1 MSPAASPL
9 VADTDDRVV
18 PLFSGQGRSVT
29 VPAHSKTHKERPP
42 ADFAS
47 ETRSEEAERFQ
58 LTQYCDCGHWM
69 HLAIFGLFLIVD
81 SSKYMVD
88 VRAISHNPVTAQ
100 ALVFLQD
107 LISVLICV
115 VAILRYIGPRG
126 VVDTFCSAELFRC
139 LPTAVLFSLSN
150 AALAHAIG
158 LGIGAATAVAL
169 GSLYMPMSALVS
181 RFIFRRAYGWLELHA
196 LALLTFSSLTFCELR
211 SRAIDLSDGI
221 QGASFVVL
229 YAALA
234 CAACVLAEHIF
245 KQRHTSSDGQ
255 ELYCVQKARF
265 DFWGLLTSAVILLYL
280 GASPSPSAFQDWR
293 YLQVICVLIRVLQ
306 AWMAGVIVKHWST
319 VAKAVTQCLS
329 MIIIFFLGDV
339 IILGRSQGNV
349 CIYMLA
355 LTVSLS
361 AFMYQLGR
369 RQTIKQMTQ
378 AAACRAPDVENAP

>member
-181 RFIFRRAYGWLELHA
+181 CLHMRLR
-196 LALLTFSSLTFCELR
+196 LARTTRTSTL
-211 SRAIDLSDGI
+211 DL
-221 QGASFVVL
+221 
-229 YAALA
+229 
-234 CAACVLAEHIF
+234 
-245 KQRHTSSDGQ
+245 
-255 ELYCVQKARF
+255 
-265 DFWGLLTSAVILLYL
+265 
-280 GASPSPSAFQDWR
+280 
-293 YLQVICVLIRVLQ
+293 
-306 AWMAGVIVKHWST
+306 
-319 VAKAVTQCLS
+319 
-329 MIIIFFLGDV
+329 
-339 IILGRSQGNV
+339 
-349 CIYMLA
+349 
-355 LTVSLS
+355 
-361 AFMYQLGR
+361 
-369 RQTIKQMTQ
+369 
-378 AAACRAPDVENAP
+378 